1 MGVRVNGQY
10 YLSEIT
16 DYLTPAEK
24 AAKEAKDRETRAHQ
38 DRIAHSKNIYDTD
51 EGMQQLEAVKS
62 LVKLSAT
69 VAKGVSQGKKAREQ
83 KKAEEQTATNKKLT
97 FLTSNPTHKDGF
109 RTALEWKAKAKGI
122 NKEDQTFKSFVEG
135 LKADGK
141 LSDQLARYLLKS
153 SSGELLRA
161 KLWQGADI
169 VNNFTTK
176 YKDDINNL
184 RGKDR
189 VNHAAE
195 FNTPELVQHDYRT
208 KLNTAL
214 TALGLDE
221 DTIISNFA
229 NSIQSSSEKVKTAAA
244 LLYSTKGK
252 YEEAIAFDQGL
263 EAAITVQKEGILNQ
277 QAIRTSK
284 DGDKE
289 FVDPRLNEVSVFV
302 NQQLDTFTALYTE
315 KGMKPEQA
323 RQMAKQRVTAL
334 IKMSVIRKEFNQA
347 DLGDLKK
354 GLNLGNHPA
363 GKHGDV
369 LLSQDQFK
377 EIETAIENTN
387 IQRGEQHKARVTSM
401 VNEGLGLATA
411 NKLTIGQHSDLM
423 LKLDQLGADKTS
435 KEYKQLLN
443 YNPDAQSANYY
454 NIEKEQFLSTIQL
467 GRTKNLKAQIT
478 NIKNNQLRGE
488 LEKLNDRITVSKDQ
502 NNWPTTYKDVARSMV
517 VEKGKLTINPG
528 VELQGNILGGR
539 NYITNLADGFY
550 MYEMIRSEPGDTEV
564 GARALVKLNAK
575 LDELGFNVTKED
587 DPRAGILTP
596 GTRGEYNRFGV
607 HTNVQAELGRS
618 GGDFSQ
624 KARKVYSLFDNPQG
638 TGVNT
643 KQRVLNSPGL
653 LTNIELLAVSKNTQ
667 LNNLTSWPRDVLST
681 AEMLGVAPSELVR
694 AQLKALIASPVEA
707 DKKFVK
713 TYQLDK
719 FLDNIP
725 TVDVEIRKLIEQS
738 GDKNLLSKYEHYGLR
753 SFHPEDYETL
763 VNIERSIEKLD
774 QDETKVGGRDNL
786 IRKQNLEK
794 FYKDNDAAGAV
805 EDFNKKYPQNNITV
819 KDLIWNPKT
828 KKWELRL
835 KDRDLIPTIRQG

>member
-24 AAKEAKDRETRAHQ
+24 AAKEAKAREERAHQ

-51 EGMQQLEAVKS
+51 KGMQQLAAVKS
-62 LVKLSAT
+62 LATLSAT

-83 KKAEEQTATNKKLT
+83 KKAEEQTATNQKLT

-109 RTALEWKAKAKGI
+109 RTALEWNEKAKGI
-122 NKEDQTFKSFVEG
+122 NEQDQTFKSFVEG
-135 LKADGK
+135 LRAEDK
-141 LSDQLARYLLKS
+141 LSDELARYLLKS

-161 KLWQGADI
+161 KLWQGSDI
-169 VNNFTTK
+169 VNNFETT

-189 VNHAAE
+189 VDHAAE
-195 FNTPELVQHDYRT
+195 FNTPEKVQHDYRT

-229 NSIQSSSEKVKTAAA
+229 TSIQSSSEKVKTAAS
-244 LLYSTKGK
+244 LLYSTEGK
-252 YEEAIAFDQGL
+252 FEEAISFEQGL
-263 EAAITVQKEGILNQ
+263 EKARTVQKEGILNP
-277 QAIRTSK
+277 IK
-284 DGDKE
+284 GP
-289 FVDPRLNEVSVFV
+289 VPDPRLDEVSVFV

-377 EIETAIENTN
+377 EIEIAINNTN
-387 IQRGEQHKARVTSM
+387 IQLKAQHEVGVTKM
-401 VNEGLGLATA
+401 LNEGLGLAVA
-411 NKLTIGQHSDLM
+411 NKLTVDQHSDLI
-423 LKLDQLGADKTS
+423 LKLDQLGVDKNS

-443 YNPDAQSANYY
+443 YNPDAQSATYY
-454 NIEKEQFLSTIQL
+454 KKEQEQFWSTIKL

-478 NIKNNQLRGE
+478 NIKNNQLRSE
-488 LEKLNDRITVSKDQ
+488 LEQLHDRITVSKDQ
-502 NNWPTTYKDVARSMV
+502 NNWPVTYKDVARSMV

-528 VELQGNILGGR
+528 VELQGNVLGVR
-539 NYITNLADGFY
+539 NHIANLADGFY
-550 MYEMIRSEPGDTEV
+550 MYEMSRSEPGDTEV

-596 GTRGEYNRFGV
+596 GTRGQYNRFGV

-624 KARKVYSLFDNPQG
+624 KARKIVSLFNDPQG

-643 KQRVLNSPGL
+643 KQRVLTSPGL

-694 AQLKALIASPVEA
+694 AQLKALIASPDKA
-707 DKKFVK
+707 DKKFVQ

-719 FLDNIP
+719 FLDKIP
-725 TVDVEIRKLIEQS
+725 TVDVEVRKLLEQS
-738 GDKNLLSKYEHYGLR
+738 GNKNLLSKYEHYGLR
-753 SFHPEDYETL
+753 SFHPGDYETL
-763 VNIERSIEKLD
+763 VGIEQGVEKLG
-774 QDETKVGGRDNL
+774 QKETKEAQEVKAKESRITRIKELFGKDFKIKPSL
-786 IRKQNLEK
+786 LKTLLESDEALDK
-794 FYKDNDAAGAV
+794 F
-805 EDFNKKYPQNNITV
+805 IT
-819 KDLIWNPKT
+819 
-828 KKWELRL
+828 E
-835 KDRDLIPTIRQG
+835 QGLLESK